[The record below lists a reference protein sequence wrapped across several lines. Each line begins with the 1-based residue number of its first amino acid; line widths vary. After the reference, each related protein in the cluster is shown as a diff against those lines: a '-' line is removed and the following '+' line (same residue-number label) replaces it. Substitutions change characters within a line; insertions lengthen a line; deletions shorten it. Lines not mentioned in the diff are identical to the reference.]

1 MSAKDS
7 NVCVWI
13 VCKKAFIITYVAV
26 AEKSMYLIEKLYITM
41 FRHWYRRI
49 LKLDKRQMFL
59 GSNMEVLEM
68 FKMKQ
73 NILFLS
79 STSNT
84 PISNRV

>member
-1 MSAKDS
+1 
-7 NVCVWI
+7 
-13 VCKKAFIITYVAV
+13 
-26 AEKSMYLIEKLYITM
+26 
-41 FRHWYRRI
+41 
-49 LKLDKRQMFL
+49 MFL